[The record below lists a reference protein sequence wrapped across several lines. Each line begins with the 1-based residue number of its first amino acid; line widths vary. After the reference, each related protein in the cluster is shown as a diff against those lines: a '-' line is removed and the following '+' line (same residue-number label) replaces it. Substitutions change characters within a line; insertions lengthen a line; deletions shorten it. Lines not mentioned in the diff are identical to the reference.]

1 MLHITTQQQQMFL
14 NHKAHDKKHFKSQNL
29 AQNEDNGAK
38 WPQTAYCYKTTKF
51 VGMFTG
57 ACYLSNVLLHSDPI
71 QALNM
76 INKNKLYSKVMA
88 LRGQQHY
95 FKT

>member
-14 NHKAHDKKHFKSQNL
+14 NHKAHDKKNHFKSQNS
-29 AQNEDNGAK
+29 ASNEAHGAK

-51 VGMFTG
+51 IGMFTR

-76 INKNKLYSKVMA
+76 INP
-88 LRGQQHY
+88 
-95 FKT
+95 